1 MLSLGSKTWPSSQI
15 LVSPVIFETT
25 AGTLRQGHF
34 LDLNVIAFCKNDRI
48 TISVPIILSINQ
60 WSLYHFKKYRMDNHI
75 YISQLRTSFF
85 FYKLLFEVKKID
97 LRLNKALKLTF
108 ILMFFDSAYPTRP
121 SDTVTKTKYTIYYLF
136 EFVSNLFYRILPTPI
151 FKQLLFVVATAE
163 IPKTWKRTSLVVHFL
178 ICKTQDCAINHH
190 WIIQPKLIDC
200 PSDTFFKFNN
210 SPSYITHI
218 LKCCVIKSKVFLCIF
233 QSAYSLKFW
242 IC

>member
-1 MLSLGSKTWPSSQI
+1 
-15 LVSPVIFETT
+15 
-25 AGTLRQGHF
+25 
-34 LDLNVIAFCKNDRI
+34 
-48 TISVPIILSINQ
+48 
-60 WSLYHFKKYRMDNHI
+60 
-75 YISQLRTSFF
+75 
-85 FYKLLFEVKKID
+85 
-97 LRLNKALKLTF
+97 
-108 ILMFFDSAYPTRP
+108 MFFDRAYPTRP
-121 SDTVTKTKYTIYYLF
+121 SDTMTKTKYTIYEYLF
-136 EFVSNLFYRILPTPI
+136 KFVSNLFYPILPTPI

-178 ICKTQDCAINHH
+178 ILKTQDCALNHH
-190 WIIQPKLIDC
+190 WIIQPTLIDC